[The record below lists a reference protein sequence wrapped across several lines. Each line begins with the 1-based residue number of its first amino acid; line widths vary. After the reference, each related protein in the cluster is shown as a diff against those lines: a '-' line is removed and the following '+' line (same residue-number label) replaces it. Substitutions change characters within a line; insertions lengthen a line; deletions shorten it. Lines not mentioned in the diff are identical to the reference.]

1 MLRHFRTQVE
11 TRFIV
16 SECPLVSNAFYIVFH
31 DCVGDARVVR
41 LYDCDANPLPVV
53 YFFRLFFPDR

>member
-1 MLRHFRTQVE
+1 MLRHFRTHVE
-11 TRFIV
+11 TRFIA

-41 LYDCDANPLPVV
+41 LYDCDAISQRVV
-53 YFFRLFFPDR
+53 YFIRLFFPDH